1 MGVALDLTAPYLL
14 GQAIDRFLIPRK
26 LDGLKR
32 IGGLMLA
39 TYAGSCLL
47 NLGQS
52 RLMTA
57 LAQRVVQ
64 ALRSDLFTRL
74 QLLPLRFFDRRSHG
88 DLMSRLTNDLD
99 SLGQVLG
106 ASVTQLIAG
115 CLCMTGVVVIML
127 RLSPLL
133 GLACVGTSAFI
144 ILGVNRWIAGRI
156 RKAFR
161 LQQAALG
168 KLNGFVEEVMGG
180 QRVIKAY
187 HHENETIAE
196 FASANRE
203 LLRDSKLAQIFG
215 GLPGP
220 MAYFSGDLGQV
231 VVAFVGGVL
240 VLRGMATVGAVAAF
254 MVYTRLFSRPLNE
267 LANLYNQ
274 ILSALAGTERVFEIV
289 DEEPDADASGDT
301 IEIAGEVR
309 FENVCFSYEEGR
321 PVINQVDFQV
331 PRGKTLALIGAT
343 GSGKT
348 TIVNLLTRFYDAD
361 SGRISVDGRDI
372 RLIPKPVLRRQL
384 GVVLQD
390 TFLFSGSVRDNIR
403 YGRPDASDDEIVH
416 AAQLANAHHFIH
428 RLPEG
433 YATVL
438 SEGGADLSQGQR
450 QLIAIA
456 RTVLADP
463 RVLILDEATS
473 SIDTRTEV
481 AIQEA
486 MSRLMAG
493 RTCIVIAHRLR
504 TIRNADEVLIL
515 KDGRIIR
522 RGTHRELFASGGRFE
537 TPEF

>member
-1 MGVALDLTAPYLL
+1 
-14 GQAIDRFLIPRK
+14 
-26 LDGLKR
+26 
-32 IGGLMLA
+32 
-39 TYAGSCLL
+39 
-47 NLGQS
+47 
-52 RLMTA
+52 
-57 LAQRVVQ
+57 
-64 ALRSDLFTRL
+64 
-74 QLLPLRFFDRRSHG
+74 
-88 DLMSRLTNDLD
+88 
-99 SLGQVLG
+99 
-106 ASVTQLIAG
+106 
-115 CLCMTGVVVIML
+115 
-127 RLSPLL
+127 
-133 GLACVGTSAFI
+133 
-144 ILGVNRWIAGRI
+144 
-156 RKAFR
+156 
-161 LQQAALG
+161 
-168 KLNGFVEEVMGG
+168 
-180 QRVIKAY
+180 
-187 HHENETIAE
+187 
-196 FASANRE
+196 
-203 LLRDSKLAQIFG
+203 
-215 GLPGP
+215 
-220 MAYFSGDLGQV
+220 

-289 DEEPDADASGDT
+289 DEEPDADANGDT
-301 IEIAGEVR
+301 IEIAGDVR

-361 SGRISVDGRDI
+361 SGRILVDGRDI

-403 YGRPDASDDEIVH
+403 YGRPDASDDEIIH

>member
-1 MGVALDLTAPYLL
+1 
-14 GQAIDRFLIPRK
+14 
-26 LDGLKR
+26 
-32 IGGLMLA
+32 
-39 TYAGSCLL
+39 
-47 NLGQS
+47 
-52 RLMTA
+52 
-57 LAQRVVQ
+57 
-64 ALRSDLFTRL
+64 
-74 QLLPLRFFDRRSHG
+74 
-88 DLMSRLTNDLD
+88 
-99 SLGQVLG
+99 
-106 ASVTQLIAG
+106 
-115 CLCMTGVVVIML
+115 
-127 RLSPLL
+127 
-133 GLACVGTSAFI
+133 
-144 ILGVNRWIAGRI
+144 
-156 RKAFR
+156 
-161 LQQAALG
+161 
-168 KLNGFVEEVMGG
+168 
-180 QRVIKAY
+180 
-187 HHENETIAE
+187 
-196 FASANRE
+196 
-203 LLRDSKLAQIFG
+203 
-215 GLPGP
+215 
-220 MAYFSGDLGQV
+220 LGQV

-289 DEEPDADASGDT
+289 DEEPDADANGDT
-301 IEIAGEVR
+301 IEIAGDVR

-361 SGRISVDGRDI
+361 SGRILVDGRDI

-403 YGRPDASDDEIVH
+403 YGRPDASDDEIIH

-515 KDGRIIR
+515 KEGRIIR

>member
-1 MGVALDLTAPYLL
+1 M
-14 GQAIDRFLIPRK
+14 
-26 LDGLKR
+26 
-32 IGGLMLA
+32 
-39 TYAGSCLL
+39 
-47 NLGQS
+47 
-52 RLMTA
+52 
-57 LAQRVVQ
+57 
-64 ALRSDLFTRL
+64 
-74 QLLPLRFFDRRSHG
+74 
-88 DLMSRLTNDLD
+88 
-99 SLGQVLG
+99 
-106 ASVTQLIAG
+106 
-115 CLCMTGVVVIML
+115 
-127 RLSPLL
+127 
-133 GLACVGTSAFI
+133 
-144 ILGVNRWIAGRI
+144 
-156 RKAFR
+156 
-161 LQQAALG
+161 
-168 KLNGFVEEVMGG
+168 
-180 QRVIKAY
+180 
-187 HHENETIAE
+187 
-196 FASANRE
+196 
-203 LLRDSKLAQIFG
+203 
-215 GLPGP
+215 
-220 MAYFSGDLGQV
+220 
-231 VVAFVGGVL
+231 AFVGGVL

-301 IEIAGEVR
+301 IEIAGDVS
-309 FENVCFSYEEGR
+309 FESVCFSYEEGR
-321 PVINQVDFQV
+321 PVVNQVDFHV

-403 YGRPDASDDEIVH
+403 YGRPDATDDEIIH

-438 SEGGADLSQGQR
+438 GEGGADLSQGQR

-515 KDGRIIR
+515 KEGRIIR